1 MTRARREESPN
12 EQDTVKGLLIKTKG
26 EETKTQGKNERTKN
40 KGITSEYGF
49 YLQAKNKE
57 GSRTVE
63 GEGKGTSGTKLQ
75 QENRPLAVERHTYI
89 SVASQCI
96 DGWCTPHA

>member
-26 EETKTQGKNERTKN
+26 EETKTQGKNGRTKN

-49 YLQAKNKE
+49 
-57 GSRTVE
+57 
-63 GEGKGTSGTKLQ
+63 
-75 QENRPLAVERHTYI
+75 
-89 SVASQCI
+89 
-96 DGWCTPHA
+96 